1 MNDILST
8 GARQLTDIYSQ
19 TITFVAELIKM
30 CSCVINFNL
39 YFPVRVGVK
48 RANPYH
54 QAEIFSITVSMLRTP
69 SNIVSKTLRQKRVK
83 SS

>member
-1 MNDILST
+1 MIFSALVP
-8 GARQLTDIYSQ
+8 ARTNKYSQ
-19 TITFVAELIKM
+19 TITFVAELNKM

-48 RANPYH
+48 RANPHH
-54 QAEIFSITVSMLRTP
+54 QAEIFSITVSILRTP